1 MPRWRVWLLASR
13 PRTLTASIAPVLVG
27 SAVAQNQGGF
37 RAGAALAALLAAVLI
52 QVGTNLHND
61 VADYERG
68 ADRGERLGPLR
79 VTQAGLLTPSEVR
92 RGALV
97 AFAAAGLVG
106 LYLAWLAGWPV
117 LLLGAASIAAGLA
130 YTAGPSPLAYNGLGD
145 LFVMLFFGFVAVG
158 GTVYVQMGSVPALAW
173 WAALAVGST
182 ITALLVV
189 NNVRDVESDRAAGRR
204 TLPVL
209 LGRRAGVV
217 EYGLLMAAAHL
228 VALALP
234 LLGLSGAEA
243 LLALL
248 TAPWA
253 AHLTWRLDRLRG
265 RALNGVL
272 AGTALLVLAHAGL
285 LSLGLL
291 LGGR

>member
-1 MPRWRVWLLASR
+1 MAL
-13 PRTLTASIAPVLVG
+13 
-27 SAVAQNQGGF
+27 NQGDF
-37 RAGAALAALLAAVLI
+37 RADAALAALLAAVLI

-61 VADYERG
+61 AADYERG

-79 VTQAGLLTPSEVR
+79 VTQAGLLTPSQVR

-97 AFAAAGLVG
+97 AFATAALAG
-106 LYLAWLAGWPV
+106 LYLVWLAGWPV
-117 LLLGAASIAAGLA
+117 VVIGSASIAAGLA

-158 GTVYVQMGSVPALAW
+158 GTVYVQMGSVPPLAW
-173 WAALAVGST
+173 WVALAIGST

-209 LGRRAGVV
+209 LGRRAGVA
-217 EYGLLMAAAHL
+217 EYGVLMATAHL
-228 VALALP
+228 VPLALP
-234 LLGLSGAEA
+234 ALGLTGSGA

-253 AHLTWRLDRLRG
+253 ARLTWRLVRLRG

-272 AGTALLVLAHAGL
+272 AGTALLVLVHAGL